1 MVCSPSY
8 SSMLRQSLALLLMAF
23 GAKSWHAQGIAAGD
37 STAAATPSYQTVD
50 GIVAV
55 IGDEI
60 VLASDIRERVTQAQ
74 LEGRTVTEANKCGLL
89 ESLLFEKLL
98 LHNARLDSL
107 EVTEAEVMG
116 EIDRRLAYYMQMFG
130 SIEAFEAEYGK
141 SVAEWKAEFSEPM
154 RDQLLA
160 QKMQG
165 QIDQSVRSTPGEV
178 QSYFDAIPKDSLP
191 LIPEELSYSELVMQ
205 PEVGEQQK
213 MRTRNTLDSV
223 RTLVATGKM
232 SMTLAATRYSQ
243 DPGSKYKGGCY
254 TNIGRGQ
261 FVPEFEGAVYETE
274 IGGSSPVFESEFG
287 FHFLRVTD
295 RRGEQY
301 SACHVLMKPTFD
313 PSALDAMQAEMDSA
327 SIKLALGSL
336 TFDQAVLKY
345 STREETKNQKGQVV
359 NPRNGGVRFGVDEL
373 DPNVFFLLQDL
384 DEGEVSAPVQLLDED
399 NQAYWAMLKLNERF
413 PAHRANPRDDY
424 ALFQQQVES
433 ELREK
438 ALAKWIEKRIAE
450 SFIRIDAPYQ
460 SCAMDMPW
468 LTGSV
473 NATGALGGTITG
485 EVSGIDGLGNRSS
498 GKGN

>member
-1 MVCSPSY
+1 MVWPSTPTCFAR
-8 SSMLRQSLALLLMAF
+8 LTLGAFTFLLSGLTAY
-23 GAKSWHAQGIAAGD
+23 HAQAD
-37 STAAATPSYQTVD
+37 STASTSAEPTYQRVD

-60 VLASDIRERVTQAQ
+60 ILASDVRDRVNQAK
-74 LEGRTVTEANKCGLL
+74 LEGRPVTEENECGLL
-89 ESLLFEKLL
+89 ESVLFEKLL

-130 SIEAFEAEYGK
+130 SLEAFEAEYGK
-141 SVAEWKAEFSEPM
+141 SVAEWKAEFNDPVRE
-154 RDQLLA
+154 QILA

-165 QIDQSVRSTPGEV
+165 QIDQSVRSTPAQV
-178 QSYFDAIPKDSLP
+178 QAYFDAIPVDSLP

-205 PEVGEQQK
+205 PEVGEAQK

-223 RTLVATGKM
+223 RTLVVTGKM
-232 SMTLAATRYSQ
+232 SMTLAATRYSE

-254 TNIGRGQ
+254 KNIGRGQ

-274 IGGSSPVFESEFG
+274 IGGYSPVFESEFG
-287 FHFLRVTD
+287 YHFLRVTD

-313 PSALDAMQAEMDSA
+313 PNALDEMQAEIDSA
-327 SIKLALGSL
+327 SMKLALGSL
-336 TFDQAVLKY
+336 SFVSAVLKY

-359 NPRNGGVRFGVDEL
+359 NPRDGGVRFGVDEL

-384 DEGEVSAPVQLLDED
+384 APGEVSAPVQLLDKD
-399 NQAYWAMLKLNERF
+399 NQAYWALLKLNERF
-413 PAHRANPRDDY
+413 PAHRANPKDDY

-433 ELREK
+433 ELREE
-438 ALAKWIEKRIAE
+438 ALGKWIEKRIGE
-450 SFIRIDAPYQ
+450 SFVRIDAPYKA
-460 SCAMDMPW
+460 CAMDMPW
-468 LTGSV
+468 LTQSI
-473 NATGALGGTITG
+473 NAQ
-485 EVSGIDGLGNRSS
+485 R
-498 GKGN
+498 